1 MREFKRTDR
10 VADQLQQELAVLI
23 QREIKDPRLGMV
35 TVSSVKVS
43 RDLGYADVFVTLLGE
58 NDAERV
64 RENLGVLKRAAG
76 FLRSQIARRIKL
88 RHVPELR
95 FHYDE
100 SVLRGHHLSA
110 LIDEAVASDKR
121 HDEPADDAA
130 SENDAPSDDDAPQR
144 GDGAPLRGDGEPQRG
159 DGEPR

>member
-10 VADQLQQELAVLI
+10 VADQLQKELAVLI

-35 TVSSVKVS
+35 TISGVTVS
-43 RDLGYADVFVTLLGE
+43 RDLGYADIYITLLGE
-58 NDAERV
+58 NDLARIE
-64 RENLGVLKRAAG
+64 ENLGVLARARG

-100 SVLRGHHLSA
+100 SIVRGEKLSS
-110 LIDEAVASDKR
+110 LIDEAVASDR
-121 HDEPADDAA
+121 HRHGEDDE
-130 SENDAPSDDDAPQR
+130 EN
-144 GDGAPLRGDGEPQRG
+144 GGGEHH
-159 DGEPR
+159 

>member
-35 TVSSVKVS
+35 TVSGVTVS
-43 RDLGYADVFVTLLGE
+43 RDLGYADVYVTLLGDD
-58 NDAERV
+58 DAERI
-64 RENLGVLKRAAG
+64 RENLAVLKRAGG

-95 FHYDE
+95 FHFDE
-100 SVLRGHHLSA
+100 SVVRGHRLSS
-110 LIDEAVASDKR
+110 LIDEAVETDRAR
-121 HDEPADDAA
+121 HGDAADD
-130 SENDAPSDDDAPQR
+130 
-144 GDGAPLRGDGEPQRG
+144 DGEPESQR
-159 DGEPR
+159 

>member
-35 TVSSVKVS
+35 TVSGVTVS
-43 RDLGYADVFVTLLGE
+43 RDLAYADVYVTLLGE
-58 NDAERV
+58 NDLERI
-64 RENLGVLKRAAG
+64 RANLKVLKRAAG
-76 FLRSQIARRIKL
+76 FLRTQVARRIKL

-100 SVLRGHHLSA
+100 TLVRGRRLSS
-110 LIDEAVASDKR
+110 LIEEAVASDRAR
-121 HDEPADDAA
+121 HEHDGPQGDEDEDTH
-130 SENDAPSDDDAPQR
+130 
-144 GDGAPLRGDGEPQRG
+144 
-159 DGEPR
+159 

>member
-35 TVSSVKVS
+35 TVSSAKVS
-43 RDLGYADVFVTLLGE
+43 RDLGYADVYVTLLGE
-58 NDAERV
+58 NDPARIK
-64 RENLGVLKRAAG
+64 ENLAVLKRASG
-76 FLRSQIARRIKL
+76 FLRSQVARRIQL

-100 SVLRGHHLSA
+100 SVVRGHELSA

-121 HDEPADDAA
+121 QEGADEASDADV
-130 SENDAPSDDDAPQR
+130 SSQR
-144 GDGAPLRGDGEPQRG
+144 DGEPQRG

>member
-35 TVSSVKVS
+35 TVSGVTVS
-43 RDLGYADVFVTLLGE
+43 RDLGYADVYVTLLGDD
-58 NDAERV
+58 DAERIK
-64 RENLGVLKRAAG
+64 ENLAVLKRAAG

-100 SVLRGHHLSA
+100 SVTRGHKLSS
-110 LIDEAVASDKR
+110 LIDQAVEADR
-121 HDEPADDAA
+121 ERG
-130 SENDAPSDDDAPQR
+130 EGGTSDDTPPEDER
-144 GDGAPLRGDGEPQRG
+144 
-159 DGEPR
+159 

>member
-35 TVSSVKVS
+35 TVSSVTVS
-43 RDLGYADVFVTLLGE
+43 RDLGYADIYVTLLGE
-58 NDAERV
+58 NDAETV
-64 RENLGVLKRAAG
+64 KANMAVLKRAAG

-100 SVLRGHHLSA
+100 SVVRGQRLSS
-110 LIDEAVASDKR
+110 LIDEAVAQDRLRQPDVDDVDSPG
-121 HDEPADDAA
+121 HEDE
-130 SENDAPSDDDAPQR
+130 R
-144 GDGAPLRGDGEPQRG
+144 
-159 DGEPR
+159 

>member
-43 RDLGYADVFVTLLGE
+43 RDLGYADVYVTLLGE
-58 NDAERV
+58 NDPARV
-64 RENLGVLKRAAG
+64 KENLAVLKRAAG

-100 SVLRGHHLSA
+100 SVVRGHKLSA
-110 LIDEAVASDKR
+110 LIDEAVASNR
-121 HDEPADDAA
+121 PQESDDAA
-130 SENDAPSDDDAPQR
+130 GQDDGSRGSDTR
-144 GDGAPLRGDGEPQRG
+144 HEDGESR
-159 DGEPR
+159 

>member
-23 QREIKDPRLGMV
+23 QREVKDPRLGMV
-35 TVSSVKVS
+35 TVSGVTVS
-43 RDLGYADVFVTLLGE
+43 RDLGYADVYITLLGE
-58 NDAERV
+58 NDGERIK
-64 RENLGVLKRAAG
+64 ENLQVLKRAGG

-100 SVLRGHHLSA
+100 SVVRGQHLSS
-110 LIDEAVASDKR
+110 LIDEAVSSDR
-121 HDEPADDAA
+121 ARQDEDDA
-130 SENDAPSDDDAPQR
+130 STT
-144 GDGAPLRGDGEPQRG
+144 GDE
-159 DGEPR
+159 EPR